1 MRMSNEQ
8 SPHESEGKEQSA
20 IEPVMEESSPRE
32 TGTKVE
38 VLQWIKQYQETND
51 DEAQTKLVLHYERLV
66 QSLARKYSNGKP
78 FHEDIAQVGM
88 LGLLGAIRRYNPEF
102 GRSFEA
108 FAVPT
113 IIGEIK
119 RFLRDKTW
127 AIHVPRRIKEL
138 GPKIKAAVETLT
150 IEMQRSPL
158 VSEIAAYLDVDEE
171 LILEAMEM
179 GRSYQALSMDHTLE
193 ADSEGGTVTLFDII
207 GETDDGFEKTDQRMV
222 VANALSVLSEREKQI
237 IQYTYIDQLSQKE
250 AGERLGI
257 SQMHVSRLQR
267 KAIKKL
273 QEAILAAGGVS

>member
-1 MRMSNEQ
+1 MSEEQ
-8 SPHESEGKEQSA
+8 SPRDSGTKEQ
-20 IEPVMEESSPRE
+20 
-32 TGTKVE
+32 
-38 VLQWIKQYQETND
+38 VLLWIKQYQETENE
-51 DEAQTKLVLHYERLV
+51 EAQTNLVLHYERLV
-66 QSLARKYSNGKP
+66 QSIARKYSNGKP
-78 FHEDIAQVGM
+78 YHEDIAQVGM
-88 LGLLGAIRRYNPEF
+88 LGLLGAIRRYDPAF

-127 AIHVPRRIKEL
+127 AVHVPRRIKEL
-138 GPKIKAAVETLT
+138 GPRIKAAVEALT
-150 IEMQRSPL
+150 TELQRSPL
-158 VSEIAAYLDVDEE
+158 VSEIAEYLDVDEE

-179 GRSYQALSMDHTLE
+179 GRSYQALSMDRGLE
-193 ADSEGGTVTLFDII
+193 SDSDGALVTLFDII
-207 GETDDGFEKTDQRMV
+207 GDTDAGFERIDQRML
-222 VANALSVLSEREKQI
+222 VANALNVLSEREKQI
-237 IQYTYIDQLSQKE
+237 IQYTYIEQLSQKE